1 LAPRQGL
8 DLAHNGGDPGFRAD
22 SEEFPVVRVTGAALV
37 AVLVLGGCQQAGSA
51 AGEGGDKY
59 AGLDVAIKSWHASVK
74 ETDAMCVNKPE
85 AQACNS
91 FEVACKGERPV
102 DSADQA
108 KGITAKVV
116 AAMSWQAWSAETSEY
131 RPASGVA
138 EFTKVGDEWRR
149 ADAAPVNLST
159 CA

>member
-1 LAPRQGL
+1 M
-8 DLAHNGGDPGFRAD
+8 
-22 SEEFPVVRVTGAALV
+22 VRVAGAAL
-37 AVLVLGGCQQAGSA
+37 AAIFVLGGCQQGGSA
-51 AGEGGDKY
+51 AGQGGDKY

-74 ETDAMCVNKPE
+74 QNDAMCMNKPE

-91 FEVACKGERPV
+91 FEVSCKSERPV

-108 KGITAKVV
+108 KGVTAKVV
-116 AAMSWQAWSAETSEY
+116 AAMRWQAWSAKTSEY
-131 RPASGVA
+131 LPASGVV